1 MTLSNEVPFVIGHR
15 GAAGLA
21 PENTLAGIR
30 RARDAGVTWVEFDV
44 MLSADA
50 QPMLIHDDDVA
61 RTTDGK
67 GAVNNFSHDELAAL
81 DAGAWFGT
89 GFAGERIPTFAEA
102 VALLVD
108 LQMGANVEIKPYPGR
123 EVITA
128 EVVCAWIGDYWPAD
142 VPGPVVSSFSMEAMA
157 VAQRMLP
164 RTERA
169 LLFFGLPKDWR
180 SEVERLDARAVHLDN
195 GSTTQ
200 AVAAAMAEAG
210 LPLRVYTINDPHRA
224 RELRDWGISSVFTDR
239 PDLIRL

>member
-1 MTLSNEVPFVIGHR
+1 MTGVNEVPFVIGHR

-21 PENTLAGIR
+21 PENTLAGFR
-30 RARDAGVTWVEFDV
+30 RARDAGATWVEFDV

-67 GAVNNFSHDELAAL
+67 GPVTNLSHKELAVL
-81 DAGAWFGT
+81 DAGAWFGA

-102 VALLVD
+102 VKLLAH
-108 LQMGANVEIKPYPGR
+108 LRMGANVEIKPYPGR

-128 EVVCAWIGDYWPAD
+128 EVVCDWICDHWPAD
-142 VPGPVVSSFSMEAMA
+142 VPAPVVSSFSMEAMA
-157 VAQRMLP
+157 VAQRILP

-169 LLFFGLPKDWR
+169 LLFDGLPKDWR
-180 SEVERLDARAVHLDN
+180 SEVERLDARAVHLNN

-200 AVAAAMAEAG
+200 AVADAMFAAG
-210 LPLRVYTINDPHRA
+210 LPLRVYTINDPMRA
-224 RELRDWGISSVFTDR
+224 NELRAWGVSSVFTDR
-239 PDLIRL
+239 PDLIGP